1 MAQNGGLIVVLAL
14 LLIFGGIITL
24 NDEEATQATTQCNDG
39 IDNEGDGKLDA
50 ISDGESIVDPECT
63 FVVFDGASATNYA
76 CSSWNDEAVAPT
88 TLEECG
94 Y

>member
-1 MAQNGGLIVVLAL
+1 MADNGGLIVVLAL

-39 IDNEGDGKLDA
+39 NDNDGDGKSDA
-50 ISDGESIVDPECT
+50 ISEGETLVDQECV
-63 FVVFDGASATNYA
+63 FIVFDGANATNYE
-76 CSSWNDEAVAPT
+76 CTSWDNEGVAPT
-88 TLEECG
+88 SLEECG